1 MFKNIYNR
9 CKAYLNSYVSFG
21 IIFTL
26 LFLLFLPA
34 YIYKPCYG
42 FYYLVRFAYQ
52 YNIINTMVILIEI
65 FNIWRYLHK
74 FINIT
79 YQAHR
84 YGSLK
89 KLITNNICDLL
100 FISFILE
107 LVYFILNISMAIF
120 INDGYYLSTY
130 KYYGISDLVYLIYNV
145 IVRLSFVSIISII
158 TYYIYYTDNNFIK
171 GILLVILLYNTV
183 DIDSK
188 IPFTMN
194 SILCGSEFS
203 SFIVEIGY
211 VIFFIFIY
219 VIFLLILKKVILNKK
234 RGLG

>member
-1 MFKNIYNR
+1 
-9 CKAYLNSYVSFG
+9 
-21 IIFTL
+21 
-26 LFLLFLPA
+26 
-34 YIYKPCYG
+34 
-42 FYYLVRFAYQ
+42 
-52 YNIINTMVILIEI
+52 
-65 FNIWRYLHK
+65 
-74 FINIT
+74 
-79 YQAHR
+79 
-84 YGSLK
+84 
-89 KLITNNICDLL
+89 
-100 FISFILE
+100 
-107 LVYFILNISMAIF
+107 MAIF

-234 RGLG
+234 RDLG